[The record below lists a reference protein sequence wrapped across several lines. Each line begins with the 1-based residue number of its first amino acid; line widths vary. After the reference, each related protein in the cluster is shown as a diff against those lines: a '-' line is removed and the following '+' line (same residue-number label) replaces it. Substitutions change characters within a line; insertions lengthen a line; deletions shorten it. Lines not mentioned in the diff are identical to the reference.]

1 MSLAKRQRDRALILA
16 LQRLLRRGTPP
27 DRGEVAEGFVA
38 ELPEI
43 LGEPFFE
50 LREQIHRGKF
60 RVDWQNDMF
69 RQAGVDL
76 RLLFDQNVE
85 VVETLLGH
93 LALAEVTGRRTGLEI
108 RALQSLLE
116 DQLLTSQ
123 RGTNFFFTVFDDF
136 TDLAKVDQVQSD
148 VAIDLENDLITLAP
162 ESSTKRLSMAHLINQ
177 VAAPLTLIEP
187 QTGIARLVPGTKFGN
202 AFEDL
207 LTAWQHQILIEQ
219 QSPIEIAVTIPVVPS
234 GQPSEEITK
243 IQLHSLSPTPF
254 TVFPLWAKDSVTF
267 SRFQGVPDPIRV
279 ENEVAVIEFPP
290 TRVTA
295 VQLRLKK
302 TAPDGEEEI
311 NDTSSADGRSQ
322 VRARRFYAI
331 FAFRQISFWKM
342 GYRRSGTLVS
352 TVLTPP
358 NTPTP
363 KISKVSLDALEDVPE
378 GTKITYAIAPSSAPT
393 SFVAITPLGRQD
405 SEAPKL
411 VDFGKTQRSN
421 REDNA
426 FTIDAVSVPTSL
438 GTIRGTEF
446 FALRSIVDATIFRSA
461 QLWRGKNAWHCER
474 ETKST
479 IRSVRNLFIDFSRSD
494 VQRLYVFEEAERIG
508 VHPSNDGT
516 SEISIETRFPVLLE
530 SDEFQAKQD
539 ILLPTDVSRPN
550 YSIRG
555 LIRRPVTGSMSSTQ
569 AGGALTIT
577 AVAMTASQEANA
589 QQTSPTAGRSG
600 ATVKIAAFTAA
611 QLVPALLG
619 TSGVLPD
626 LVGIPFRLSY
636 VVNGLTI
643 AGTFTTLSAQI
654 ETDGTLTLRL
664 DDPTEL
670 IRTASGTLVALSA
683 SWVILTVNITRAIRE
698 VAGNLIKLDR
708 GQKLG
713 VEDVIEVTYRRSLL
727 SSETPITTSL
737 VVKGTTDD
745 SQVFTQGTDFTV
757 DLGSR
762 TLARIPTGT
771 IGVSGD
777 QSAQAVRVDFDFEEQ
792 LLGLVTYRTFLFN
805 PESTPKLTL
814 VKITVDREHGEE
826 VLLEAAGGILDL
838 HDRDE
843 LPPLPSGWHQVVVR
857 SNPVRRDDGTIN
869 KSSAIYQAINLKE
882 KRSVSDT
889 GRFLFPA
896 SSHPDATGETTNRF
910 SNYFTRQTFALVP
923 LQQIAFQQLSTAVL
937 KTDRAVFATKA
948 AAEEPATGGDALV
961 VNFDPRSALD
971 RLYFPPDLTGSG
983 IPLDREDFE
992 FSYAF
997 IPAGVTSLTG
1007 LILRATLERAPDVE
1021 GSVTPI
1027 LRRYTLRLSY

>member
-1 MSLAKRQRDRALILA
+1 MSLAKRQRDRALA
-16 LQRLLRRGTPP
+16 LSLQQLLRRGTPP
-27 DRGEVAEGFVA
+27 DRGEVTEAFVA

-50 LREQIHRGKF
+50 LREQVRRGKF
-60 RVDWQNDMF
+60 RVDWQNAMF
-69 RQAGVDL
+69 RQAAIDL
-76 RLLFDQNVE
+76 GLLFEQNVE

-93 LALAEVTGRRTGLEI
+93 LAMAEVTGRRTGLEI

-123 RGTNFFFTVFDDF
+123 RGTNFFFTMFDDF
-136 TDLAKVDQVQSD
+136 VDFAKIDQVQSD

-177 VAAPLTLIEP
+177 VAAPLTLVEP
-187 QTGIARLVPGTKFGN
+187 REGVARLVPGTKFGH

-219 QSPIEIAVTIPVVPS
+219 QAPIEVAVTIPVVPP

-243 IQLHSLSPTPF
+243 IQLHSLSPTPY
-254 TVFPLWAKDSVTF
+254 TVFPLWAKDGVAF
-267 SRFQGVPDPIRV
+267 SRFQGISEPIRV
-279 ENEVAVIEFPP
+279 EGDVAVIEFPP
-290 TRVTA
+290 TEVTA
-295 VQLRLKK
+295 VQLRLRK
-302 TAPDGEEEI
+302 TAPDGEEETTLI
-311 NDTSSADGRSQ
+311 SQTDGRTQ
-322 VRARRFYAI
+322 IRARRFYAL

-342 GYRRSGTLVS
+342 GYRRHGTLIS

-363 KISKVSLDALEDVPE
+363 NISKVSLDAVEDVPQ
-378 GTKITYAIAPSSAPT
+378 GTRITYAVAPSSAPT
-393 SFVAITPLGRQD
+393 SFVPITPLGRQD
-405 SEAPKL
+405 SEAPKI
-411 VDFGKTQRSN
+411 VDFGKTQQSIRDEN
-421 REDNA
+421 PI
-426 FTIDAVSVPTSL
+426 TINTGNPPTSL
-438 GTIRGTEF
+438 GAIRGTEF
-446 FALRSIVDATIFRSA
+446 FALRSVPNANIFRSA

-474 ETKST
+474 EIKST
-479 IRSVRNLFIDFSRSD
+479 IRSVRNLFLDFSRSD

-516 SEISIETRFPVLLE
+516 TEISIETRFPVLLE

-539 ILLPTDVSRPN
+539 VLLPTDVSRPN

-555 LIRRPVTGSMSSTQ
+555 LIRRPVTGSVSSTQ
-569 AGGALTIT
+569 ATGALTIT
-577 AVAMTASQEANA
+577 AAAQTASQDANA

-600 ATVKIAAFTAA
+600 AVVKIAAFTSAT
-611 QLVPALLG
+611 LVPALLG

-636 VVNGLTI
+636 VTGGLTI
-643 AGTFTTLSAQI
+643 AGVFTTLSAQI
-654 ETDGTLTLRL
+654 EADGTLTLRL

-670 IRTASGTLVALSA
+670 IRSASGTLAALSA
-683 SWVILTVNITRAIRE
+683 AWEVLAINMTRAIRE
-698 VAGNLIKLDR
+698 VSGNLIKLDR

-713 VEDVIEVTYRRSLL
+713 VEDMIEVTYRRSLL
-727 SSETPITTSL
+727 PTEVPVTASL
-737 VVKGTTDD
+737 VVKSTTDE
-745 SQVFTQGTDFTV
+745 SQVFVAGTDYTL

-762 TLARIPTGT
+762 TLSRIPTGK
-771 IGVSGD
+771 IGISGD

-792 LLGLVTYRTFLFN
+792 LLGLVLYRTFLFN
-805 PESTPKLTL
+805 PEPTPKLTL
-814 VKITVDREHGEE
+814 IKITVDREHGEE

-843 LPPLPSGWHQVVVR
+843 LPPLPSGWHQLVVR
-857 SNPVRRDDGTIN
+857 SNPVRQADGAVN

-882 KRSVSDT
+882 KRSVADP

-896 SSHPDATGETTNRF
+896 SSHPDATGETTDKF
-910 SNYFTRQTFALVP
+910 TNYFTRQTFALVP
-923 LQQIAFQQLSTAVL
+923 LHQTTFRQLSTAVL
-937 KTDRAVFATKA
+937 KTDRTVFAIKP
-948 AAEEPATGGDALV
+948 AAEAPATSSDAVV
-961 VNFDPRSALD
+961 VNFDPRVSMD

-997 IPAGVTSLTG
+997 TPAGVTSLTG
-1007 LILRATLERAPDVE
+1007 LILRATLDRDPDVE

-1027 LRRYTLRLSY
+1027 LRRYTLRISY